1 MTTTHR
7 ALTFLGT
14 LTAGAMIAAS
24 TIATAHAE
32 PAPIDDG
39 SSPRDVGAP
48 IEDGSGTP
56 GPSFD
61 EPVSIP
67 TVGPAPV
74 HPGPNAT
81 DDELDQYNAALAEHN
96 RQANARDRAEAQE
109 YARLAAKAYRDCLAR
124 NHDNDTEVC

>member
-1 MTTTHR
+1 MNTHHR

-39 SSPRDVGAP
+39 SGPISNGAP

-56 GPSFD
+56 GPSYD

-67 TVGPAPV
+67 SVGPAPIHTGPGTRSRTHRSEEAAGV
-74 HPGPNAT
+74 HPYGSRT
-81 DDELDQYNAALAEHN
+81 GVLVI
-96 RQANARDRAEAQE
+96 ARSSSRGKAPLGR
-109 YARLAAKAYRDCLAR
+109 ARLVLAR
-124 NHDNDTEVC
+124 QDRG

>member
-39 SSPRDVGAP
+39 SSPRDVGAE
-48 IEDGSGTP
+48 IDDGSGAP

-67 TVGPAPV
+67 SVGPAPV
-74 HPGPNAT
+74 HPGPGAT
-81 DDELDQYNAALAEHN
+81 PQEIADYKAAVAEHD
-96 RQANARDRAEAQE
+96 RQVNARTQAQSLEA
-109 YARLAAKAYRDCLAR
+109 ARIAAKAYRDCINAGGDQDR
-124 NHDNDTEVC
+124 VC

>member
-24 TIATAHAE
+24 TITTAHAE

-39 SSPRDVGAP
+39 SGPISNGAP
-48 IEDGSGTP
+48 IDDGSGTP

-67 TVGPAPV
+67 DVTADKT
-74 HPGPNAT
+74 T
-81 DDELDQYNAALAEHN
+81 DPDEYQ
-96 RQANARDRAEAQE
+96 RQVNARAQAQALEA
-109 YARLAAKAYRDCLAR
+109 ARIAAKAYRDCINAGGDQDR
-124 NHDNDTEVC
+124 VC

>member
-32 PAPIDDG
+32 
-39 SSPRDVGAP
+39 
-48 IEDGSGTP
+48 
-56 GPSFD
+56 
-61 EPVSIP
+61 
-67 TVGPAPV
+67 
-74 HPGPNAT
+74 
-81 DDELDQYNAALAEHN
+81 
-96 RQANARDRAEAQE
+96 AQE
-109 YARLAAKAYRDCLAR
+109 YARLAAKAYAECLAR